1 MEIIALVKLPM
12 QLGGKQLSYRSFA
25 GAGYTRDHDHHFD
38 SIVAPQDGR
47 KQFECGVTN
56 Q

>member
-12 QLGGKQLSYRSFA
+12 QLGGKQFSYRRFA
-25 GAGYTRDHDHHFD
+25 GAGYTRDHDYHFD
-38 SIVAPQDGR
+38 SIVASQDGP
-47 KQFECGVTN
+47 KQFECRMTN